1 MNTKNVHVIRVPT
14 ITRIVMLFSILMCIL
29 LYKPITADAT
39 TADCDK
45 GYGIPS
51 PSTMVDLATGNGG
64 YWSSGGS
71 WQSWID
77 FYKSMGYTYTGY
89 SDCYMLYGTNN
100 SGHQTNE
107 YVHGYWMDLTKN
119 GQTYWAILRNDF
131 GDTNTYYS
139 RYNGWHCVN
148 ETLNGVNEYT
158 WYYTNGVGIVY
169 KNTWLHTRTHDPHPN
184 KSDIHGYFCF
194 NASGRMSVG
203 WHKGTDGKWYYFRID
218 TVRGEDGANTRTGM
232 SEHGGLIWNTVHSPT
247 TYGANGLYSEGLY
260 LFEGLDVATNVYRR
274 NTNGTFDYVG
284 TDVTRINV
292 GSNSNQIEP
301 FRSKKIS
308 SNTKYVNDQ
317 IYNTNALYI
326 NTNAAGTYTA
336 DQNVLLVNDDY
347 QHIRVNEYTYYID
360 RKKYTLTQNINS
372 DTETTKTSTI
382 YYEGTQNIPTPTKT
396 GYKFDGWKVSGNGSK
411 MDGNTFTMGDADATI
426 TAKYTPIDYTISYDL
441 QGGSISNQ
449 PTSYNINTDTFSIPQ
464 PTKKGYTFIG
474 WTGSNGNTP
483 QTSVTI
489 KKGSTGNKSYK
500 ANWQVNTYSI
510 TYNLDGGSIS
520 GQPTSYTIES
530 PTLNI
535 PRPTKTGHT
544 FLGWTGSNGNT
555 NQLDVSI
562 AHGSTGNKAYTA
574 HWKINTYTMTVNH
587 YKYNQHTNKWDF
599 IKKITDKANY
609 GTVYIPK
616 YDTPT
621 GYYNHHRDWDKGW
634 TVTGNGTFNVY
645 YYPNSYTL
653 DVNTWLDGARSPGG
667 YTDIL
672 FNVYINDKLV
682 NSKVQD
688 YGSTHLY
695 GDTYKI
701 EMISNS
707 KYTYEKS
714 VYTGTISGNTVVE
727 PKAQTVPVVE
737 RLICGQSGNDNFYVY
752 AYVSGLGSLNRVVFP
767 SWTDEA
773 GQDDLNPNWQTG
785 EKADEKG
792 NWTFN
797 GQSYNYR
804 KLIKSAGHKRT
815 GKDEHNWYNIH
826 VYAYNGYGGKTIKTT
841 TFAFKYNVA
850 FNYNKPLN
858 ASSTINNSSET
869 VRKVTYNTAYGTLP
883 NPSMNGWTFNGWYTA
898 ATGGNKVDGTNIY
911 KYAYGTTLYA
921 HWTANKYTLSFD
933 YNKPSNASSNI
944 ANCSVT
950 SKSVTYDSAYGELPN
965 PSLRGWKFE
974 GWYTSKTGGTKITAD
989 SIYRVV
995 GNQTLYAHWTANKYT
1010 LTFNYNKPSNASS
1023 AIANGT
1029 VTSKTV
1035 TYDSPYGELPNP
1047 TLKGWTFNGWYTSKD
1062 GGIKVTA
1069 STIYNITASNQTLY
1083 AHWSANI
1090 YEIKLDSKLEGC
1102 TGSTGTTVIYEK
1114 YDTGFYSDKACTKQI
1129 TSITIPHKIGNA
1141 FNGYTDNKNITI
1153 DSNGA
1158 IKVKTNY
1165 FLQNTTLSAKWTLN
1179 TYRVIFNGNRNSS
1192 GKTDT
1197 LVYTWSNS
1205 DTNNKALTPNG
1216 YIRTG
1221 WNYINWNTINN
1232 GKGTAYN
1239 NNQMIG
1245 NKFFI
1250 DNLGK
1255 DVLLDGKSHDVTL
1268 YAQWKDIT
1276 VPDIKEVTA
1285 EQETLLSKVNSGQLT
1300 LTSQSGAYNGE
1311 LYTKLKIKIDENN
1324 ANKDASGIKN
1334 VSVLVYDK
1342 NNTTVQKTY
1351 DITNNISYGTNT
1363 KYDFG
1368 YDGKYYPYSGTY
1380 TFKVNLYKEFPNAS
1394 KLGIYV
1400 YCTDAQ
1406 GNTTKRNDIFTRPSV
1421 DIPQDK
1427 PIVIPDKPIEGIV
1440 IDEINECFYSQYV
1453 TVEGSKDFGVGE
1465 TGITTTWTYG
1475 YVERYDLDYREIN
1488 TEMENEIANN
1498 ELSAD
1503 NRMNRSHEI
1512 GRDNNGKAPL
1522 ASVDN
1527 QIVRIPPYVLQHL
1540 STPDT
1545 PKHDDGTTKYK
1556 DLLNNKYT
1564 ATGYKGT
1571 QETGIYNIYNIKDTE
1586 YQDIH
1591 YRSGV

>member
-1 MNTKNVHVIRVPT
+1 MNTKNVHVIRGST
-14 ITRIVMLFSILMCIL
+14 ITKIVMLFSILMCII
-29 LYKPITADAT
+29 LYKPITAEAT

-45 GYGIPS
+45 GYDIPS

-89 SDCYMLYGTNN
+89 SDCYMLYGANS
-100 SGHQTNE
+100 SGHSINE

-158 WYYTNGVGIVY
+158 WYYTNGIGIVY

-194 NASGRMSVG
+194 NASGHMSVG

-247 TYGANGLYSEGLY
+247 TYGTNGLYSEGLY

-284 TDVTRINV
+284 TNVTRINA

-326 NTNAAGTYTA
+326 NTNVAGTYTA

-360 RKKYTLTQNINS
+360 RKKFTLTQNINS

-396 GYKFDGWKVSGNGSK
+396 GYKFDGWEVSGNGSK

-426 TAKYTPIDYTISYDL
+426 TAKWTPIDYTISYDL
-441 QGGSISNQ
+441 QGG
-449 PTSYNINTDTFSIPQ
+449 TINGQ
-464 PTKKGYTFIG
+464 PTK
-474 WTGSNGNTP
+474 
-483 QTSVTI
+483 
-489 KKGSTGNKSYK
+489 
-500 ANWQVNTYSI
+500 
-510 TYNLDGGSIS
+510 
-520 GQPTSYTIES
+520 YTIES

-535 PRPTKTGHT
+535 PRPIKTGYT
-544 FLGWTGSNGNT
+544 FLGWTGSNGNK

-562 AHGSTGNKAYTA
+562 THGSIGNKAYTA
-574 HWKINTYTMTVNH
+574 HW
-587 YKYNQHTNKWDF
+587 
-599 IKKITDKANY
+599 A
-609 GTVYIPK
+609 
-616 YDTPT
+616 
-621 GYYNHHRDWDKGW
+621 
-634 TVTGNGTFNVY
+634 
-645 YYPNSYTL
+645 
-653 DVNTWLDGARSPGG
+653 
-667 YTDIL
+667 
-672 FNVYINDKLV
+672 
-682 NSKVQD
+682 
-688 YGSTHLY
+688 
-695 GDTYKI
+695 
-701 EMISNS
+701 
-707 KYTYEKS
+707 
-714 VYTGTISGNTVVE
+714 
-727 PKAQTVPVVE
+727 
-737 RLICGQSGNDNFYVY
+737 
-752 AYVSGLGSLNRVVFP
+752 
-767 SWTDEA
+767 
-773 GQDDLNPNWQTG
+773 
-785 EKADEKG
+785 
-792 NWTFN
+792 
-797 GQSYNYR
+797 
-804 KLIKSAGHKRT
+804 
-815 GKDEHNWYNIH
+815 
-826 VYAYNGYGGKTIKTT
+826 
-841 TFAFKYNVA
+841 
-850 FNYNKPLN
+850 
-858 ASSTINNSSET
+858 
-869 VRKVTYNTAYGTLP
+869 
-883 NPSMNGWTFNGWYTA
+883 
-898 ATGGNKVDGTNIY
+898 
-911 KYAYGTTLYA
+911 
-921 HWTANKYTLSFD
+921 ANKYILTFN

-944 ANCSVT
+944 AN
-950 SKSVTYDSAYGELPN
+950 
-965 PSLRGWKFE
+965 
-974 GWYTSKTGGTKITAD
+974 GTI
-989 SIYRVV
+989 
-995 GNQTLYAHWTANKYT
+995 
-1010 LTFNYNKPSNASS
+1010 
-1023 AIANGT
+1023 
-1029 VTSKTV
+1029 TSKTV
-1035 TYDSPYGELPNP
+1035 TYDSPYDELPAP
-1047 TLKGWTFNGWYTSKD
+1047 TLRGWTFNGWFTAPS
-1062 GGIKVTA
+1062 GGTQIKA
-1069 STIYNITASNQTLY
+1069 NNIFRELNNQTLY

-1114 YDTGFYSDKACTKQI
+1114 YDIGFYSDKACTKKI
-1129 TSITIPHKIGNA
+1129 TSITPPKKIGNA
-1141 FNGYTDNKNITI
+1141 FTGYKYGNDSIIDKNGNIVI
-1153 DSNGA
+1153 
-1158 IKVKTNY
+1158 KTNY
-1165 FLQNTTLSAKWTLN
+1165 FAENVTVTAKWNLN
-1179 TYRVIFNGNRNSS
+1179 TYNIVFIGNRNSS
-1192 GKTDT
+1192 GGTNV
-1197 LVYTWSNS
+1197 LYYTWADN
-1205 DTNNKALTPNG
+1205 DNGKKPLNKNG
-1216 YIRTG
+1216 YVRDG
-1221 WNYINWNTINN
+1221 WKFAHWNTSAYDYADTSNAYKNN
-1232 GKGTAYN
+1232 RKYN
-1239 NNQMIG
+1239 DSQVIG
-1245 NKFFI
+1245 NQFFI
-1250 DNLGK
+1250 DNLGT
-1255 DVLLDGKSHDVTL
+1255 DALLDGTSHTVQL
-1268 YAQWKDIT
+1268 FASWRDIT

-1324 ANKDASGIKN
+1324 TNKDASGIKN

-1440 IDEINECFYSQYV
+1440 IDEINECIYSQYV

-1512 GRDNNGKAPL
+1512 GRDSNGKAPL

-1545 PKHDDGTTKYK
+1545 TKHDDGTTKYK

-1586 YQDIH
+1586 YQAVH

>member
-1 MNTKNVHVIRVPT
+1 
-14 ITRIVMLFSILMCIL
+14 
-29 LYKPITADAT
+29 
-39 TADCDK
+39 
-45 GYGIPS
+45 
-51 PSTMVDLATGNGG
+51 
-64 YWSSGGS
+64 
-71 WQSWID
+71 
-77 FYKSMGYTYTGY
+77 
-89 SDCYMLYGTNN
+89 
-100 SGHQTNE
+100 
-107 YVHGYWMDLTKN
+107 
-119 GQTYWAILRNDF
+119 
-131 GDTNTYYS
+131 
-139 RYNGWHCVN
+139 
-148 ETLNGVNEYT
+148 
-158 WYYTNGVGIVY
+158 
-169 KNTWLHTRTHDPHPN
+169 
-184 KSDIHGYFCF
+184 
-194 NASGRMSVG
+194 
-203 WHKGTDGKWYYFRID
+203 
-218 TVRGEDGANTRTGM
+218 M

-247 TYGANGLYSEGLY
+247 TYGTNGLYSEGLY

-284 TDVTRINV
+284 TDVTRINA

-326 NTNAAGTYTA
+326 NTNVAGTYTA

-360 RKKYTLTQNINS
+360 RKKFTLTQNINS

-396 GYKFDGWKVSGNGSK
+396 GYKFDGWEVSGNGSK

-426 TAKYTPIDYTISYDL
+426 TAKWTPIDYTISYDL
-441 QGGSISNQ
+441 QGG
-449 PTSYNINTDTFSIPQ
+449 TINGQ
-464 PTKKGYTFIG
+464 PTK
-474 WTGSNGNTP
+474 
-483 QTSVTI
+483 
-489 KKGSTGNKSYK
+489 
-500 ANWQVNTYSI
+500 
-510 TYNLDGGSIS
+510 
-520 GQPTSYTIES
+520 YTIES

-535 PRPTKTGHT
+535 PRPIKTGYT
-544 FLGWTGSNGNT
+544 FLGWTGSNGNK

-562 AHGSTGNKAYTA
+562 THGSIGNKAYTA
-574 HWKINTYTMTVNH
+574 HW
-587 YKYNQHTNKWDF
+587 
-599 IKKITDKANY
+599 A
-609 GTVYIPK
+609 
-616 YDTPT
+616 
-621 GYYNHHRDWDKGW
+621 
-634 TVTGNGTFNVY
+634 
-645 YYPNSYTL
+645 
-653 DVNTWLDGARSPGG
+653 
-667 YTDIL
+667 
-672 FNVYINDKLV
+672 
-682 NSKVQD
+682 
-688 YGSTHLY
+688 
-695 GDTYKI
+695 
-701 EMISNS
+701 
-707 KYTYEKS
+707 
-714 VYTGTISGNTVVE
+714 
-727 PKAQTVPVVE
+727 
-737 RLICGQSGNDNFYVY
+737 
-752 AYVSGLGSLNRVVFP
+752 
-767 SWTDEA
+767 
-773 GQDDLNPNWQTG
+773 
-785 EKADEKG
+785 
-792 NWTFN
+792 
-797 GQSYNYR
+797 
-804 KLIKSAGHKRT
+804 
-815 GKDEHNWYNIH
+815 
-826 VYAYNGYGGKTIKTT
+826 
-841 TFAFKYNVA
+841 
-850 FNYNKPLN
+850 
-858 ASSTINNSSET
+858 
-869 VRKVTYNTAYGTLP
+869 
-883 NPSMNGWTFNGWYTA
+883 
-898 ATGGNKVDGTNIY
+898 
-911 KYAYGTTLYA
+911 
-921 HWTANKYTLSFD
+921 ANKYILTFN

-944 ANCSVT
+944 AN
-950 SKSVTYDSAYGELPN
+950 
-965 PSLRGWKFE
+965 
-974 GWYTSKTGGTKITAD
+974 GTI
-989 SIYRVV
+989 
-995 GNQTLYAHWTANKYT
+995 
-1010 LTFNYNKPSNASS
+1010 
-1023 AIANGT
+1023 
-1029 VTSKTV
+1029 TSKTV
-1035 TYDSPYGELPNP
+1035 TYDSPYDELPAP
-1047 TLKGWTFNGWYTSKD
+1047 TLRGWTFNGWFTAPS
-1062 GGIKVTA
+1062 GGTQIKA
-1069 STIYNITASNQTLY
+1069 NNIFRELNNQTLY

-1141 FNGYTDNKNITI
+1141 FNGYTDNRNIII

-1165 FLQNTTLSAKWTLN
+1165 FLQNTTLNAKWTLN
-1179 TYRVIFNGNRNSS
+1179 TYRVIFNGNRNSA

-1197 LVYTWSNS
+1197 LVYKWSNS

-1216 YIRTG
+1216 YIRAG

-1311 LYTKLKIKIDENN
+1311 LYTNLKIKIDENN

-1342 NNTTVQKTY
+1342 NNTTIQKTY

-1368 YDGKYYPYSGTY
+1368 YDGKYYSYSGTY

-1440 IDEINECFYSQYV
+1440 IDEINECIYSQYV

-1498 ELSAD
+1498 LLSAD

-1545 PKHDDGTTKYK
+1545 TKHDDGTTKYK

-1586 YQDIH
+1586 YQDVH

>member
-1 MNTKNVHVIRVPT
+1 
-14 ITRIVMLFSILMCIL
+14 
-29 LYKPITADAT
+29 
-39 TADCDK
+39 
-45 GYGIPS
+45 
-51 PSTMVDLATGNGG
+51 
-64 YWSSGGS
+64 
-71 WQSWID
+71 
-77 FYKSMGYTYTGY
+77 
-89 SDCYMLYGTNN
+89 
-100 SGHQTNE
+100 
-107 YVHGYWMDLTKN
+107 
-119 GQTYWAILRNDF
+119 
-131 GDTNTYYS
+131 
-139 RYNGWHCVN
+139 
-148 ETLNGVNEYT
+148 
-158 WYYTNGVGIVY
+158 
-169 KNTWLHTRTHDPHPN
+169 
-184 KSDIHGYFCF
+184 
-194 NASGRMSVG
+194 MSVG

-247 TYGANGLYSEGLY
+247 TYGTNGLYSEGLY

-284 TDVTRINV
+284 TDVTRINA

-326 NTNAAGTYTA
+326 NTNVAGTYTA

-360 RKKYTLTQNINS
+360 RKKFTLTQNINS

-396 GYKFDGWKVSGNGSK
+396 GYKFDGWEVSGNGSK

-426 TAKYTPIDYTISYDL
+426 TAKWTPIDYTISYDL
-441 QGGSISNQ
+441 QGG
-449 PTSYNINTDTFSIPQ
+449 TINGQ
-464 PTKKGYTFIG
+464 PTK
-474 WTGSNGNTP
+474 
-483 QTSVTI
+483 
-489 KKGSTGNKSYK
+489 
-500 ANWQVNTYSI
+500 
-510 TYNLDGGSIS
+510 
-520 GQPTSYTIES
+520 YTIES

-535 PRPTKTGHT
+535 PRPIKTGYT
-544 FLGWTGSNGNT
+544 FLGWTGSNGNK

-562 AHGSTGNKAYTA
+562 THGSIGNKAYTA
-574 HWKINTYTMTVNH
+574 HW
-587 YKYNQHTNKWDF
+587 
-599 IKKITDKANY
+599 A
-609 GTVYIPK
+609 
-616 YDTPT
+616 
-621 GYYNHHRDWDKGW
+621 
-634 TVTGNGTFNVY
+634 
-645 YYPNSYTL
+645 
-653 DVNTWLDGARSPGG
+653 
-667 YTDIL
+667 
-672 FNVYINDKLV
+672 
-682 NSKVQD
+682 
-688 YGSTHLY
+688 
-695 GDTYKI
+695 
-701 EMISNS
+701 
-707 KYTYEKS
+707 
-714 VYTGTISGNTVVE
+714 
-727 PKAQTVPVVE
+727 
-737 RLICGQSGNDNFYVY
+737 
-752 AYVSGLGSLNRVVFP
+752 
-767 SWTDEA
+767 
-773 GQDDLNPNWQTG
+773 
-785 EKADEKG
+785 
-792 NWTFN
+792 
-797 GQSYNYR
+797 
-804 KLIKSAGHKRT
+804 
-815 GKDEHNWYNIH
+815 
-826 VYAYNGYGGKTIKTT
+826 
-841 TFAFKYNVA
+841 
-850 FNYNKPLN
+850 
-858 ASSTINNSSET
+858 
-869 VRKVTYNTAYGTLP
+869 
-883 NPSMNGWTFNGWYTA
+883 
-898 ATGGNKVDGTNIY
+898 
-911 KYAYGTTLYA
+911 
-921 HWTANKYTLSFD
+921 ANKYILTFN

-944 ANCSVT
+944 AN
-950 SKSVTYDSAYGELPN
+950 
-965 PSLRGWKFE
+965 
-974 GWYTSKTGGTKITAD
+974 GTI
-989 SIYRVV
+989 
-995 GNQTLYAHWTANKYT
+995 
-1010 LTFNYNKPSNASS
+1010 
-1023 AIANGT
+1023 
-1029 VTSKTV
+1029 TSKTV
-1035 TYDSPYGELPNP
+1035 TYDSPYDELPAP
-1047 TLKGWTFNGWYTSKD
+1047 TLRGWTFNGWFTAPS
-1062 GGIKVTA
+1062 GGTQIKA
-1069 STIYNITASNQTLY
+1069 NNIFRELNNQTLY

-1090 YEIKLDSKLEGC
+1090 YEIKLDSKLEGY
-1102 TGSTGTTVIYEK
+1102 TGSTVTTVIYEK
-1114 YDTGFYSDKACTKQI
+1114 YDIGFYSDKACTKQI

-1141 FNGYTDNKNITI
+1141 FNGYTDNRNIII

-1165 FLQNTTLSAKWTLN
+1165 FLQNTTLNAKWTLN
-1179 TYRVIFNGNRNSS
+1179 TYRVIFNGNRNSA

-1197 LVYTWSNS
+1197 LVYKWSNS

-1216 YIRTG
+1216 YIRAG

-1311 LYTKLKIKIDENN
+1311 LYTNLKIKIDENN

-1440 IDEINECFYSQYV
+1440 IDEINECIYSQYV

-1498 ELSAD
+1498 LLSAD

-1512 GRDNNGKAPL
+1512 GRDSNGKAPL

-1545 PKHDDGTTKYK
+1545 TKHNDGTTKYK

-1586 YQDIH
+1586 YQDVH

>member
-1 MNTKNVHVIRVPT
+1 
-14 ITRIVMLFSILMCIL
+14 
-29 LYKPITADAT
+29 
-39 TADCDK
+39 
-45 GYGIPS
+45 
-51 PSTMVDLATGNGG
+51 
-64 YWSSGGS
+64 
-71 WQSWID
+71 
-77 FYKSMGYTYTGY
+77 
-89 SDCYMLYGTNN
+89 
-100 SGHQTNE
+100 
-107 YVHGYWMDLTKN
+107 
-119 GQTYWAILRNDF
+119 
-131 GDTNTYYS
+131 
-139 RYNGWHCVN
+139 
-148 ETLNGVNEYT
+148 
-158 WYYTNGVGIVY
+158 
-169 KNTWLHTRTHDPHPN
+169 
-184 KSDIHGYFCF
+184 
-194 NASGRMSVG
+194 
-203 WHKGTDGKWYYFRID
+203 
-218 TVRGEDGANTRTGM
+218 
-232 SEHGGLIWNTVHSPT
+232 
-247 TYGANGLYSEGLY
+247 
-260 LFEGLDVATNVYRR
+260 
-274 NTNGTFDYVG
+274 
-284 TDVTRINV
+284 
-292 GSNSNQIEP
+292 
-301 FRSKKIS
+301 
-308 SNTKYVNDQ
+308 
-317 IYNTNALYI
+317 
-326 NTNAAGTYTA
+326 
-336 DQNVLLVNDDY
+336 
-347 QHIRVNEYTYYID
+347 
-360 RKKYTLTQNINS
+360 
-372 DTETTKTSTI
+372 
-382 YYEGTQNIPTPTKT
+382 
-396 GYKFDGWKVSGNGSK
+396 

-426 TAKYTPIDYTISYDL
+426 TAKWTPIDYTIKCNTGGGQIASY
-441 QGGSISNQ
+441 
-449 PTSYNINTDTFSIPQ
+449 PTSYTIESDTIIIPQ
-464 PTKKGYTFIG
+464 PTKSGYTFAG

-483 QTSVTI
+483 QKTVTISKGSTGDKTYDANWTLINYTISYDLQGGTMSGQKTSYNIETPTFSIPTPTKKGYTFLGWTGTDLTSASKSVTI
-489 KKGSTGNKSYK
+489 KQGSIGNRVYK
-500 ANWQVNTYSI
+500 ANWKAINYSI

-520 GQPTSYTIES
+520 GQPTSYTVES

-535 PRPTKTGHT
+535 PRPTKTGYT

-555 NQLDVSI
+555 NQLDVNI
-562 AHGSTGNKAYTA
+562 THGSTGNK
-574 HWKINTYTMTVNH
+574 TYT
-587 YKYNQHTNKWDF
+587 
-599 IKKITDKANY
+599 
-609 GTVYIPK
+609 
-616 YDTPT
+616 
-621 GYYNHHRDWDKGW
+621 
-634 TVTGNGTFNVY
+634 
-645 YYPNSYTL
+645 
-653 DVNTWLDGARSPGG
+653 
-667 YTDIL
+667 
-672 FNVYINDKLV
+672 
-682 NSKVQD
+682 
-688 YGSTHLY
+688 
-695 GDTYKI
+695 
-701 EMISNS
+701 
-707 KYTYEKS
+707 
-714 VYTGTISGNTVVE
+714 
-727 PKAQTVPVVE
+727 
-737 RLICGQSGNDNFYVY
+737 
-752 AYVSGLGSLNRVVFP
+752 
-767 SWTDEA
+767 
-773 GQDDLNPNWQTG
+773 
-785 EKADEKG
+785 
-792 NWTFN
+792 
-797 GQSYNYR
+797 
-804 KLIKSAGHKRT
+804 
-815 GKDEHNWYNIH
+815 
-826 VYAYNGYGGKTIKTT
+826 
-841 TFAFKYNVA
+841 
-850 FNYNKPLN
+850 
-858 ASSTINNSSET
+858 
-869 VRKVTYNTAYGTLP
+869 
-883 NPSMNGWTFNGWYTA
+883 
-898 ATGGNKVDGTNIY
+898 
-911 KYAYGTTLYA
+911 
-921 HWTANKYTLSFD
+921 
-933 YNKPSNASSNI
+933 
-944 ANCSVT
+944 
-950 SKSVTYDSAYGELPN
+950 
-965 PSLRGWKFE
+965 
-974 GWYTSKTGGTKITAD
+974 
-989 SIYRVV
+989 
-995 GNQTLYAHWTANKYT
+995 
-1010 LTFNYNKPSNASS
+1010 
-1023 AIANGT
+1023 
-1029 VTSKTV
+1029 
-1035 TYDSPYGELPNP
+1035 
-1047 TLKGWTFNGWYTSKD
+1047 
-1062 GGIKVTA
+1062 
-1069 STIYNITASNQTLY
+1069 

-1141 FNGYTDNKNITI
+1141 FNGYTDNRNIII

-1179 TYRVIFNGNRNSS
+1179 TYRVIFNGNRNSA

-1216 YIRTG
+1216 YIRAG

-1232 GKGTAYN
+1232 GKGAAYN

-1311 LYTKLKIKIDENN
+1311 LYTNLKIKIDENN

-1440 IDEINECFYSQYV
+1440 IDEINECIYSQYV

-1498 ELSAD
+1498 LLSAD

-1545 PKHDDGTTKYK
+1545 TKHDDGTTKYK

-1571 QETGIYNIYNIKDTE
+1571 QETGIYNTYNIKDTE
-1586 YQDIH
+1586 FQDVH

>member
-1 MNTKNVHVIRVPT
+1 
-14 ITRIVMLFSILMCIL
+14 MLI
-29 LYKPITADAT
+29 
-39 TADCDK
+39 
-45 GYGIPS
+45 
-51 PSTMVDLATGNGG
+51 
-64 YWSSGGS
+64 
-71 WQSWID
+71 
-77 FYKSMGYTYTGY
+77 
-89 SDCYMLYGTNN
+89 
-100 SGHQTNE
+100 
-107 YVHGYWMDLTKN
+107 
-119 GQTYWAILRNDF
+119 
-131 GDTNTYYS
+131 
-139 RYNGWHCVN
+139 
-148 ETLNGVNEYT
+148 
-158 WYYTNGVGIVY
+158 
-169 KNTWLHTRTHDPHPN
+169 
-184 KSDIHGYFCF
+184 
-194 NASGRMSVG
+194 
-203 WHKGTDGKWYYFRID
+203 
-218 TVRGEDGANTRTGM
+218 
-232 SEHGGLIWNTVHSPT
+232 
-247 TYGANGLYSEGLY
+247 
-260 LFEGLDVATNVYRR
+260 
-274 NTNGTFDYVG
+274 
-284 TDVTRINV
+284 
-292 GSNSNQIEP
+292 
-301 FRSKKIS
+301 
-308 SNTKYVNDQ
+308 
-317 IYNTNALYI
+317 
-326 NTNAAGTYTA
+326 
-336 DQNVLLVNDDY
+336 
-347 QHIRVNEYTYYID
+347 
-360 RKKYTLTQNINS
+360 
-372 DTETTKTSTI
+372 
-382 YYEGTQNIPTPTKT
+382 
-396 GYKFDGWKVSGNGSK
+396 
-411 MDGNTFTMGDADATI
+411 
-426 TAKYTPIDYTISYDL
+426 
-441 QGGSISNQ
+441 
-449 PTSYNINTDTFSIPQ
+449 
-464 PTKKGYTFIG
+464 
-474 WTGSNGNTP
+474 
-483 QTSVTI
+483 
-489 KKGSTGNKSYK
+489 
-500 ANWQVNTYSI
+500 
-510 TYNLDGGSIS
+510 
-520 GQPTSYTIES
+520 
-530 PTLNI
+530 
-535 PRPTKTGHT
+535 
-544 FLGWTGSNGNT
+544 
-555 NQLDVSI
+555 
-562 AHGSTGNKAYTA
+562 
-574 HWKINTYTMTVNH
+574 
-587 YKYNQHTNKWDF
+587 
-599 IKKITDKANY
+599 
-609 GTVYIPK
+609 
-616 YDTPT
+616 
-621 GYYNHHRDWDKGW
+621 
-634 TVTGNGTFNVY
+634 
-645 YYPNSYTL
+645 
-653 DVNTWLDGARSPGG
+653 
-667 YTDIL
+667 
-672 FNVYINDKLV
+672 
-682 NSKVQD
+682 
-688 YGSTHLY
+688 
-695 GDTYKI
+695 
-701 EMISNS
+701 
-707 KYTYEKS
+707 
-714 VYTGTISGNTVVE
+714 
-727 PKAQTVPVVE
+727 
-737 RLICGQSGNDNFYVY
+737 
-752 AYVSGLGSLNRVVFP
+752 VVFP

-804 KLIKSAGHKRT
+804 KLIKSADHKRT

-858 ASSTINNSSET
+858 ATSTINNASET
-869 VRKVTYNTAYGTLP
+869 VRKVTYNTAYGT
-883 NPSMNGWTFNGWYTA
+883 
-898 ATGGNKVDGTNIY
+898 
-911 KYAYGTTLYA
+911 
-921 HWTANKYTLSFD
+921 
-933 YNKPSNASSNI
+933 
-944 ANCSVT
+944 
-950 SKSVTYDSAYGELPN
+950 
-965 PSLRGWKFE
+965 
-974 GWYTSKTGGTKITAD
+974 
-989 SIYRVV
+989 
-995 GNQTLYAHWTANKYT
+995 
-1010 LTFNYNKPSNASS
+1010 
-1023 AIANGT
+1023 
-1029 VTSKTV
+1029 
-1035 TYDSPYGELPNP
+1035 LPNP

-1069 STIYNITASNQTLY
+1069 STIYNITASNQILY

-1141 FNGYTDNKNITI
+1141 FNGYTDDRNVII
-1153 DSNGA
+1153 DSNGV

-1232 GKGTAYN
+1232 GKDTAYN

-1311 LYTKLKIKIDENN
+1311 LYTNLKIKIDENN
-1324 ANKDASGIKN
+1324 TNKDASGIKN

-1440 IDEINECFYSQYV
+1440 IDEINECIYSQYV

-1498 ELSAD
+1498 LLSAD

-1545 PKHDDGTTKYK
+1545 TKHDDGTTKYK

-1586 YQDIH
+1586 YQAVH
-1591 YRSGV
+1591 YRSGI